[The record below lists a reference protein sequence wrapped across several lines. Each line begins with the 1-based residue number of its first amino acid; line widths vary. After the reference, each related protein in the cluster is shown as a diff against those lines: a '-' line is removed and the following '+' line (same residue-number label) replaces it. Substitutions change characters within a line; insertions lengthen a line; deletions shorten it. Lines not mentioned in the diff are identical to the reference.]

1 MLITICKNGAG
12 GPRVL
17 VLAPDT
23 PGFIPLQA
31 TAEEGELA
39 FMREELNGIHVDAL
53 IGTVL
58 LTGRHSLADALRDG
72 NYSIL
77 HLITHGD
84 CEAVR
89 LTKECVSWHELARL
103 LSQHQVKL
111 VIAMTCNSRP
121 FAAGLLSAGVPQVIC
136 TSGEINNA
144 DARQFT
150 REFYSALVR
159 GARPAEAVTF
169 GRSRI
174 SPAGAALIHLL
185 PDEEDAPADDPVLAA
200 LRRIQQEQLDWRG
213 EVRKSFSQL
222 DAALTRI
229 SGRHD
234 EALRSLTTAV
244 VHLTEVLAK

>member
-1 MLITICKNGAG
+1 MLIQICKNGIG
-12 GPRVL
+12 GPRAL

-31 TAEEGELA
+31 TAEDGELA
-39 FMREELNGIHVDAL
+39 FMREELAGIHVDAL
-53 IGTVL
+53 IGTVP

-84 CEAVR
+84 CESVR

-103 LSQHQVKL
+103 LSQHQVGL

-121 FAAGLLSAGVPQVIC
+121 FAAGLLISGVPQVIC
-136 TSGEINNA
+136 TSGEIDND

-150 REFYSALVR
+150 REFYGALAR
-159 GARPAEAVTF
+159 GARPAEAVAF
-169 GRSRI
+169 GRSRM

-185 PDEEDAPADDPVLAA
+185 PDEEAEPVSDPVLAA
-200 LRRIQQEQLDWRG
+200 LRRIQREQIDLRG
-213 EVRKSFSQL
+213 EMRQSFTQL
-222 DAALTRI
+222 AGALTQI